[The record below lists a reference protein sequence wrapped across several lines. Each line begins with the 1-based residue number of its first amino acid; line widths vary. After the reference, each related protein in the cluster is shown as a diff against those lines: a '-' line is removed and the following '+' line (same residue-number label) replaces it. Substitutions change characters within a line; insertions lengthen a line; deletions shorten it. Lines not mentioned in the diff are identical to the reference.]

1 METALL
7 REKLHTYINEADEK
21 KLNAIYTILE
31 NEIEEEQYLFSQ
43 DEISTFHKRRE
54 NHLAG
59 ISKSFSIEETISL
72 VRKTK

>member
-21 KLNAIYTILE
+21 KLEAIYTILE
-31 NEIEEEQYLFSQ
+31 NEIEEEKYSFSSA
-43 DEISTFHKRRE
+43 EVSIFHKRRK

-59 ISKSFSIEETISL
+59 KSKSFSVEETISL
-72 VRKTK
+72 VRKA

>member
-21 KLNAIYTILE
+21 KLEAIYTILE
-31 NEIEEEQYLFSQ
+31 NEIEEENYSFSLS
-43 DEISTFHKRRE
+43 EITTFHKRRE
-54 NHLAG
+54 NHLTG
-59 ISKSFSIEETISL
+59 KSKSFSIEETINL